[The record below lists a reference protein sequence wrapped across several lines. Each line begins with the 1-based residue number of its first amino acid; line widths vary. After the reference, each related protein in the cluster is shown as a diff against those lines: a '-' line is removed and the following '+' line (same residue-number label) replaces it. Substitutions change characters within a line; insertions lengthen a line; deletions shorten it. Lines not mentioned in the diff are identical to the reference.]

1 MLSYRHAFHAGNPA
15 DVLKHFVLV
24 ELLQHL
30 NQKDKP
36 YWYIDTH
43 AGAGGYAL
51 DSGFAAKNAEY
62 AGGIAKLWSAP
73 DLPPQ
78 LATYVDLVRA
88 FNSGAKLRA
97 YPGSPMIAR
106 ALLRDDDRMRLFEL
120 HTADNKLLNAAFA
133 EAGRSVK
140 VDKSDGFSGLRTLLP
155 PPPRRALVLI
165 DPPYEIREDYR
176 LAFETLRDANTR
188 FPGGTYC
195 LWYPQ
200 LHRMESRDLPAKLKR
215 LPVPAWLHVT
225 LTTRKPSPDG
235 FGMHGSGL
243 FIVNPPWTLPATLK
257 TVMPWLTRT
266 LALDDGAKF
275 ELEFKIP

>member
-51 DSGFAAKNAEY
+51 DSRYAAKNAEY
-62 AGGIAKLWSAP
+62 TGGISKLWSAK
-73 DLPPQ
+73 DLPSQ
-78 LATYVDLVRA
+78 LSTYVDIVRA
-88 FNSGAKLRA
+88 FNADDTLRA

-106 ALLRDDDRMRLFEL
+106 ALLRDCDRMRLFEL
-120 HTADNKLLNAAFA
+120 HSTDNKLLNAAFA
-133 EAGRSVK
+133 EAGRNVK
-140 VDKSDGFSGLRTLLP
+140 IEKADGFSGLRALLP
-155 PPPRRALVLI
+155 PPPKRAVVLI

-176 LAFETLRDANTR
+176 LAFETLREANTR
-188 FPGGTYC
+188 FPSGTYC

-200 LHRMESRDLPAKLKR
+200 LHRMESRDLPARLKR
-215 LPVPAWLHVT
+215 LPVPAWLHVS
-225 LTTRKPSPDG
+225 LTTNKPSPDG

-243 FIVNPPWTLPATLK
+243 FIVNPPWTLPVVLK

-266 LALDDGAKF
+266 LAVDDGAKF
-275 ELEFKIP
+275 ELDFKIP

>member
-62 AGGIAKLWSAP
+62 ASGIARLWAAP

-88 FNSGAKLRA
+88 FNSGPKLRA

-140 VDKSDGFSGLRTLLP
+140 VEKSDGFSGLRTLLP
-155 PPPRRALVLI
+155 PPKSAKTTGSPSKRCATPTRGFRAA
-165 DPPYEIREDYR
+165 PTACGIRSCTAWNR
-176 LAFETLRDANTR
+176 ATCRPNSNACR
-188 FPGGTYC
+188 CRPGC
-195 LWYPQ
+195 MC
-200 LHRMESRDLPAKLKR
+200 R
-215 LPVPAWLHVT
+215 
-225 LTTRKPSPDG
+225 
-235 FGMHGSGL
+235 
-243 FIVNPPWTLPATLK
+243 
-257 TVMPWLTRT
+257 
-266 LALDDGAKF
+266 
-275 ELEFKIP
+275 